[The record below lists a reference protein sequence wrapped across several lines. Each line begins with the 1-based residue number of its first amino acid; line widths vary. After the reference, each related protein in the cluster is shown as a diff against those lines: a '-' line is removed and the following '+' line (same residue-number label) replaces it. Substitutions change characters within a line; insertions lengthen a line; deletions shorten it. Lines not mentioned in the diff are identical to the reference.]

1 VYPSALS
8 QAIRINSTNSSGTGN
23 TTINID
29 VVRDLKSNNFTIE
42 TTGETCL
49 KKWGNKH

>member
-1 VYPSALS
+1 VTPSVES
-8 QAIRINSTNSSGTGN
+8 SNTYTVGTNSSGSGN

-49 KKWGNKH
+49 GEKMGK